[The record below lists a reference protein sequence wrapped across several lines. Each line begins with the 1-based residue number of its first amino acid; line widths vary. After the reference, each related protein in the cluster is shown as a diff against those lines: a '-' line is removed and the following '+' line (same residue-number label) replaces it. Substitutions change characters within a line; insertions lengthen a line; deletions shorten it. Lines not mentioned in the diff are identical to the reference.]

1 MAAVVQLQGVKCP
14 FKAVAEYPPALPYI
28 GQDDCFHRLRDFTS
42 SIQQEEQAH
51 FLAIFGDWA
60 IGKSRLAHELIAQFC
75 GQSPGWTLSDGR
87 QETLLLHPLAQGGA
101 ILPLFVSF
109 VDALSFER
117 FGFDV
122 GTAMGK
128 LTCAAATYLADL
140 RRARSSHR
148 DLLEALRAAITSA
161 YPSFDFDRLTY
172 LATQESLSFVER
184 ATQITKAI
192 QASTNGQITRVL
204 VMVDE
209 VESGGEINPFADE
222 IERVVNERPIPL
234 RSVRDLYSGVKDAA
248 NTNAYPK
255 LNFLFLNTLVSRT
268 MANMEALERR
278 MLSADLDK
286 GSATDLEQLMNAL
299 REKRYPL
306 YGLLED
312 VARRAFFAADRN
324 FGWFSFI
331 MNKAHFILSEEPNLD
346 VSDVF
351 AKVCERTGRVFQPRV
366 FEDREIQPPAL
377 KDAMRRII
385 YNQEPTTLQE
395 LGYST
400 ALLPDLLTYED
411 PFQTHFIGEAAIV
424 EVSADQLTR
433 DLLATGRYASDHKP
447 RLTGEGSAN
456 FDPAELLAS
465 LRTFA
470 WTREG
475 TGTDGRNR
483 LWLYLDPGD
492 FERQVGF
499 AYSGFGVNLSP
510 TTVKTIHSAL
520 LERYRVPQSAA
531 LVAPTM
537 ALLRRFNDLWG
548 KAIASNWLPERTWEQ
563 IITTIE
569 QTPDQNERRLLQGV
583 ANALFEQRPQ
593 VVEPSPYKE
602 VKAQA
607 LVLKLEAYG
616 PFNVTPRNQLM
627 ILKARE
633 TAEGI
638 IEDIRT
644 IRPAIPVL
652 LLFERGSSHDEWK
665 RYLRESHQEHLAET
679 IIPRI
684 VEPQTREWEFYI
696 RYSFCDQPGGFKA
709 TEVMPKGKELRR
721 EFKEALEAEFQTWL
735 KQADESGSVLRPFFP
750 AKSASAQNFRD
761 FARVY
766 AALLRA
772 GSAAALVKQPGYT
785 LESVEKALADYERE
799 QAHDTLRLIE
809 GTHLERRALA
819 PSLFPRLLHL
829 LQIQPRK
836 LPELDSEFFYARSNR
851 TVSFPTT
858 SSGVLEQVMT
868 LLQEMNL
875 IEIDQQNR
883 YVCRSAS
890 RLDAY
895 FELALQS
902 LGNFDGPKSGYA
914 QQVSTFSVPLQT
926 LAQQLAVNEDQL
938 RLLKDQELL
947 PARRQLRLLPME
959 RLTASPPDQLAFEV
973 VAQSIRQITITLSKL
988 LGDPAQPAQ
997 PPVIDAKTL
1006 PDLISEIA
1014 QDKGYER
1021 FSVEYRIAFLKR
1033 LEEGLAS
1040 REQQLRETL
1049 AAHKKSVEQAAP
1061 FPTGVM
1067 LNLLVAIEADVN
1079 GTLPAGQLPVQLQ
1092 RKSGDTVLKV
1102 LKGAGRLSDV
1112 LQKLEWY
1119 QQQLDSKN
1127 REGWWIRYTDALE
1140 AWKVAHEAYRG
1151 VMESWRKAERY
1162 FQGTP
1167 DEHALKFTGP
1177 DLKGEIRD
1185 LSELAQNFGAELD
1198 QQANLTL
1205 ADLANEVSGVQNR
1218 CAKLEQQI
1226 QAAQSSAQAE
1236 ISKALEEVNDAAV
1249 YRLVERLNQQHSLP
1263 SRQKV
1268 LEART
1273 HSEAHAALEQYRE
1286 GISKLGASLCESQ
1299 ELFQSYLA
1307 LYQDKQRGMDGDEL
1321 VRKYG
1326 EAALLEMNRRK
1337 LITLR
1342 RVVDL

>member
-1 MAAVVQLQGVKCP
+1 MAAAVQLQGVKCP

-28 GQDDCFHRLRDFTS
+28 GQDACFHRLRDFTS

-51 FLAIFGDWA
+51 FLAVFGDWA

-75 GQSPGWTLSDGR
+75 GQSMGWTLSDGR
-87 QETLLLHPLAQGGA
+87 QDTQMLRPLAQGGT

-109 VDALSFER
+109 VDALTFER
-117 FGFDV
+117 FGLDV

-148 DLLEALRAAITSA
+148 DLLEALRTTITSA
-161 YPSFDFDRLTY
+161 HPSFDFDRLAY

-184 ATQITKAI
+184 ATQITQAI
-192 QASTNGQITRVL
+192 QGGTNGQATRIL
-204 VMVDE
+204 VIVDE

-248 NTNAYPK
+248 NTNAYPR

-278 MLSADLDK
+278 MLTADLDK
-286 GSATDLEQLMNAL
+286 ASASDLEQLMKAL
-299 REKRYPL
+299 REKQYPL

-312 VARRAFFAADRN
+312 FARRAFFAADRN
-324 FGWFSFI
+324 LGWFSFI
-331 MNKAHFILSEEPNLD
+331 MNKAHFILSDEPALNI
-346 VSDVF
+346 SAVF

-366 FEDREIQPPAL
+366 FEDREISPPAL

-395 LGYST
+395 LGYPP
-400 ALLPDLLTYED
+400 ALTRDLLSYQDT
-411 PFQTHFIGEAAIV
+411 FQTHFIGEAAIV

-433 DLLATGRYASDHKP
+433 DLLETKRYSSDQKP

-465 LRTFA
+465 MRTFA
-470 WTREG
+470 WTRDGSGSEG
-475 TGTDGRNR
+475 KNC
-483 LWLYLDPGD
+483 LWLYLDQAD
-492 FERQVGF
+492 FERQVSF
-499 AYSGFGVNLSP
+499 AYSGFGTNLSP
-510 TTVKTIHSAL
+510 NTVKTIHTIL
-520 LERYRVPQSAA
+520 LENYRVAQSAP

-548 KAIASNWLPERTWEQ
+548 KAIASNWLPEHTWEQ
-563 IITTIE
+563 VITTIE
-569 QTPDQNERRLLQGV
+569 QTPEQNNQRLLQGV
-583 ANALFEQRPQ
+583 ANVLFDQHPQ
-593 VVEPSPYKE
+593 LVEPSPYKD
-602 VKAQA
+602 VKATA

-633 TAEGI
+633 TVEGI
-638 IEDIRT
+638 IEDIHA
-644 IRPAIPVL
+644 IRPPIPVL
-652 LLFERGSSHDEWK
+652 LLFERAGTHDEWK

-679 IIPRI
+679 IISRI

-721 EFKEALEAEFQTWL
+721 EFKEALEGDFQTWL
-735 KQADESGSVLRPFFP
+735 KQADEHGSVLRPFFP
-750 AKSASAQNFRD
+750 AKSASTQNFRD
-761 FARVY
+761 FARAY

-772 GSAAALVKQPGYT
+772 GSAAALVQQSGYT
-785 LESVEKALADYERE
+785 LESLEKALADYERE
-799 QAHDTLRLIE
+799 RAHDTLQLIE
-809 GTHLERRALA
+809 GKQLERRALV
-819 PSLFPRLLHL
+819 PSLFPRLLLL

-836 LPELDSEFFYARSNR
+836 LPELDNEFFYARSNR
-851 TVSFPTT
+851 TVNFPTT
-858 SSGVLEQVMT
+858 SSGVMEQVMT
-868 LLQEMNL
+868 LLQEIGL

-883 YVCRSAS
+883 YICRSAS
-890 RLDAY
+890 RLDTY
-895 FELALQS
+895 FDLALQHV
-902 LGNFDGPKSGYA
+902 GDFEGTKSGYA
-914 QQVSTFSVPLQT
+914 RQVSTLSAPLQAI
-926 LAQQLAVNEDQL
+926 AQQIAVNEDQL
-938 RLLKDQELL
+938 LLLKNQELL
-947 PARRQLRLLPME
+947 PARQQRRHLPLV
-959 RLTASPPDQLAFEV
+959 RVIVSPPEQSACET
-973 VAQSIRQITITLSKL
+973 VARSIRQITLTLNRL
-988 LGDPAQPAQ
+988 LGEPVQPAQ
-997 PPVIDAKTL
+997 PSAIDAKTL
-1006 PDLISEIA
+1006 PDRLAEMS

-1021 FSVEYRIAFLKR
+1021 FSVEYRIAFLKQ
-1033 LEEGLAS
+1033 LEASLAAH
-1040 REQQLRETL
+1040 EQQLLETL
-1049 AAHKKSVEQAAP
+1049 SERKKSVEQAAP
-1061 FPTGVM
+1061 FPTRVM
-1067 LNLLVAIEADVN
+1067 LDLLAAVEADVN
-1079 GTLPAGQLPVQLQ
+1079 DTLPAGHLPAQLQ
-1092 RKSGDTVLKV
+1092 RKPGDTALKV

-1119 QQQLDSKN
+1119 QQQLDARN
-1127 REGWWIRYTDALE
+1127 RDGWWIRYSNTLE
-1140 AWKVAHEAYRG
+1140 TWKAAQNVYRG
-1151 VMESWRKAERY
+1151 VMESWRKTERY
-1162 FQGTP
+1162 FQETP

-1177 DLKGEIRD
+1177 DLKREIDD
-1185 LSELAQNFGAELD
+1185 LSEFVQNFGPDLD
-1198 QQANLTL
+1198 QQPNVTL
-1205 ADLANEVSGVQNR
+1205 DDLASEVSGIYSR
-1218 CAKLEQQI
+1218 CTQLEQQML
-1226 QAAQSSAQAE
+1226 AAQSSAQAE
-1236 ISKALEEVNDAAV
+1236 ISKALEEVSDAAV
-1249 YRLVERLNQQHSLP
+1249 YRLAQRLNQQHSLP

-1286 GISKLGASLCESQ
+1286 GINRLGASLCESQ

-1307 LYQDKQRGMDGDEL
+1307 LYQDKERGMDGDEL
-1321 VRKYG
+1321 VAKYG
-1326 EAALLEMNRRK
+1326 EAVLLEMNRRK